1 MLVFFLN
8 KKNGLINVYTITSL
22 ISNSEWCINIQ
33 PRQARPTLVN
43 INSNQPLYYPFT
55 FSVNKCAGSC
65 NTIDDQYTQV
75 CVPKKVK
82 K

>member
-1 MLVFFLN
+1 MMYKMSISKHSN
-8 KKNGLINVYTITSL
+8 K
-22 ISNSEWCINIQ
+22 
-33 PRQARPTLVN
+33 ATLVN

-65 NTIDDQYTQV
+65 NTTGDPYAQV
-75 CVPKKVK
+75 CVSKKVK